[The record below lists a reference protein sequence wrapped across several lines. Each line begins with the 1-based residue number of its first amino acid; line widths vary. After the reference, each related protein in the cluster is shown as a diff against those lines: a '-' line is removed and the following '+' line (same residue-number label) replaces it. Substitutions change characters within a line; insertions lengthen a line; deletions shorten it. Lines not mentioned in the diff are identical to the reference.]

1 MLNGKAM
8 INGSSK
14 SWTDKK
20 DSIKEWIFS
29 RIKIFREK
37 SERKLKKNC
46 LIDTSKL
53 AEKVDL
59 ASLKSNVNK
68 LNIEKLKNVPSN
80 LINLKIKVDKLN
92 VDKLVPVPVDLSTL
106 SDVVKNNVVKKFANN
121 GKINPNKAWL
131 FQGSFIWGG
140 GY

>member
-8 INGSSK
+8 INGSSN

-29 RIKIFREK
+29 RIKIFRKK

-53 AEKVDL
+53 AKKVDL

-68 LNIEKLKNVPSN
+68 LNIEKLKNVPT
-80 LINLKIKVDKLN
+80 I
-92 VDKLVPVPVDLSTL
+92 
-106 SDVVKNNVVKKFANN
+106 
-121 GKINPNKAWL
+121 
-131 FQGSFIWGG
+131 
-140 GY
+140 